1 MNHTQLED
9 DLDVALG
16 PAEAPPTAVEEVTAP
31 ARDRYLIIDCET
43 SGLPNFKLPAD
54 DPAQPRV
61 ATFAAIF
68 VDADLQ
74 IEREYSVLI
83 KPDGWVLEPD
93 AAAVNGLS
101 MDCLTAEGVPIS
113 EVLDLYATAIVE
125 VPPEGGR
132 VIVAHNAQFDC
143 KCLRGELRRAG
154 RDDLFQITRNICT
167 MRALTDVCRIPP
179 NGGRGGYKFPKLSE
193 ACVHFGFDLLGDHS
207 ALNDARACLQ
217 LFRKMRELDVVPE
230 AKIHLAKRPTEGV
243 SL

>member
-1 MNHTQLED
+1 MSDIAQLADELGIA
-9 DLDVALG
+9 LDPP
-16 PAEAPPTAVEEVTAP
+16 PAPVEPEIA

-74 IEREYSVLI
+74 VEREYSTLI
-83 KPDGWVLEPD
+83 KPDGWVLEPG
-93 AAAVNGLS
+93 AAAVNGLT
-101 MDCLTAEGVPIS
+101 MERLFAEGVPIQQT
-113 EVLDLYATAIVE
+113 LDLYAGAIRD
-125 VPPEGGR
+125 GR
-132 VIVAHNAQFDC
+132 VVVAHNAQFDC
-143 KCLRGELRRAG
+143 KCMRGEFRRLG
-154 RDDLFQITRNICT
+154 LSDLFEQTRNICT

-193 ACVHFGFDLLGDHS
+193 ACVYFGFDLLGDHS

-217 LFRKMRELDVVPE
+217 LFRKMHELGVVPE
-230 AKIHLAKRPTEGV
+230 AKVHLAKRQNEGA
-243 SL
+243 SQ

>member
-1 MNHTQLED
+1 MNRTQLED

-16 PAEAPPTAVEEVTAP
+16 PAEAPPTAIEEVTAP
-31 ARDRYLIIDCET
+31 VRDHYLIIDCET

-83 KPDGWVLEPD
+83 KPDGWVLEPG
-93 AAAVNGLS
+93 AAAVNGLT
-101 MDCLTAEGVPIS
+101 MEGLAAEGVPIL
-113 EVLDLYATAIVE
+113 EALDVYLAAIRA
-125 VPPEGGR
+125 GR
-132 VIVAHNAQFDC
+132 VVVAHNAQFDC
-143 KCLRGELRRAG
+143 KCMRGEFRRLG
-154 RDDLFQITRNICT
+154 LPDLFEITRNICT

-217 LFRKMRELDVVPE
+217 LFRKMRELGVVPE
-230 AKIHLAKRPTEGV
+230 AKIHLAKRPPEGA
-243 SL
+243 SP